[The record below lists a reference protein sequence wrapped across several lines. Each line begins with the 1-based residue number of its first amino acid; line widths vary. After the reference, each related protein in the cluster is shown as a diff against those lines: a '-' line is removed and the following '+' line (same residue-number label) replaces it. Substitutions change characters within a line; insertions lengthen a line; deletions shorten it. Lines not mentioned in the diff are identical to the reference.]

1 MKRVPQAYL
10 LALVAL
16 SFTAAA
22 AQAAQDPGPTR
33 AVRSEEGRQKGVTT
47 LTSTTARELTGL
59 IDEYQFNGMGDA
71 AQLKSLDTLKGAL
84 ARLEQ
89 FAVNARRVGGL
100 TGAITLLVSHRFST
114 VRMAD
119 LILVVADGRVTESG
133 SHDELVA
140 LGGLYAELFDLQAAA
155 YR

>member
-1 MKRVPQAYL
+1 MIRTSVLDEPTS
-10 LALVAL
+10 ALD
-16 SFTAAA
+16 
-22 AQAAQDPGPTR
+22 AQVEHD
-33 AVRSEEGRQKGVTT
+33 
-47 LTSTTARELTGL
+47 L
-59 IDEYQFNGMGDA
+59 F
-71 AQLKSLDTLKGAL
+71 
-84 ARLEQ
+84 EQ

-100 TGAITLLVSHRFST
+100 AGAITLLVSHRFST